1 MLIQINRVVYAANVN
16 GIQKAGGELTTR
28 GIKKA
33 NLTGTVPAMSEYIS
47 GYKKI
52 QAMLTNYKALLTQD
66 TRKLLNMEKSI
77 SEAEAKLIR

>member
-1 MLIQINRVVYAANVN
+1 
-16 GIQKAGGELTTR
+16 
-28 GIKKA
+28 
-33 NLTGTVPAMSEYIS
+33 MSEYIS

-66 TRKLLNMEKSI
+66 TRKLLNMEKSM